1 MKGERDQMRLLNG
14 HKLVLPGIVR
24 LLVADLHVFGSPWC
38 FAQKALDRMDN
49 HSLLT
54 DVALSIIGA
63 TVLGLPAYLL
73 RLPLVLAYLAAGL
86 ILGPSLGL
94 GLVRNPESIATL
106 SEIGLVLLMFILG
119 LEIDLRKLMRAGR
132 AVMINGITQ
141 FLGCAG
147 LALLVFY
154 LLGYS
159 NRGHDYTLTY
169 LAIAGSL
176 SSTLVVVK
184 ILSDR
189 LELDLM
195 TSRITLGIL
204 VLQDLWAISFLALQP
219 NLDQLAADTILLS
232 LAKAVFLIGMSWLFA
247 RYVLPHIFQK
257 IGKQPELVLVAAMG
271 WCFGISGMAGVM
283 QLSREMGALVAGISI
298 ASFPY
303 HTDIAAKITS
313 LRDFFITL
321 FFVALG
327 MQIPSPSIGVL
338 TLAGW
343 LTLFVIVSRLL
354 TVSPVLLWLGYGHRG
369 SLVPAINLGQMSEFS
384 LVLATLGVSLGHVS
398 KDILSACI
406 LTLVASFLVSSV
418 LMPKVHVIYHLL
430 SPWLRRLRLKDQV
443 TIAQE
448 STEGD
453 DKKAPRIVLLGFYRE
468 ASSFLE
474 ELTRRHTQSY
484 LDDVLVVD
492 YNPETLAKLHERK
505 VQAVYGD
512 VAHSETLRH
521 LHLDKAA
528 IIISTVPDHLFKGTS
543 NLKLLRTLQE
553 LAPQALH
560 IVTAETIDAARQM
573 YAQGASY
580 VFIPRIVAAHYLV
593 DVIERI
599 QSNRLDA
606 IRQGAEKFIGEWQ
619 ETLP

>member
-1 MKGERDQMRLLNG
+1 ME
-14 HKLVLPGIVR
+14 
-24 LLVADLHVFGSPWC
+24 
-38 FAQKALDRMDN
+38 N
-49 HSLLT
+49 HSLLK
-54 DVALSIIGA
+54 DVALSILGA
-63 TVLGLPAYLL
+63 TALGLPAYLL
-73 RLPLVLAYLAAGL
+73 RFPLVLAYLAAGIL
-86 ILGPSLGL
+86 LGPSLGFA
-94 GLVRNPESIATL
+94 LVGNPESIATL

-132 AVMINGITQ
+132 AVLINGISQ
-141 FLGCAG
+141 FLGCVL
-147 LALLVFY
+147 LALVSFY
-154 LLGYS
+154 LLGYR
-159 NRGHDYTLTY
+159 NNGHDYTLTY

-189 LELDLM
+189 MELDQM

-204 VLQDLWAISFLALQP
+204 VIQDLWAISFLALQP
-219 NLDQLAADTILLS
+219 NLDQLAVETIFLS
-232 LAKAVFLIGMSWLFA
+232 LAKAVFLITFSWLLA
-247 RYVLPHIFQK
+247 RFVLPRIFQR
-257 IGKQPELVLVAAMG
+257 IAKQPELVLVTAMG
-271 WCFGISGMAGVM
+271 WCFGISGLAGVM
-283 QLSREMGALVAGISI
+283 HLSREMGALVAGISI

-327 MQIPSPSIGVL
+327 MQIPSPNPSVL
-338 TLAGW
+338 ILAGW
-343 LTLFVIVSRLL
+343 LTLFVVVSRLL

-369 SLVPAINLGQMSEFS
+369 SLVPAINLGQLSEFS

-398 KDILSACI
+398 KDFLSACV
-406 LTLVASFLVSSV
+406 LALVASFMLSS
-418 LMPKVHVIYHLL
+418 LMMPKADSIYQLI
-430 SPWLRRLRLKDQV
+430 SPWLAKLKGREPV
-443 TIAQE
+443 VSANAGNE
-448 STEGD
+448 SD
-453 DKKAPRIVLLGFYRE
+453 HKVPRVVLLGFYRE

-474 ELTRRHTQSY
+474 ELTRRHTKSY
-484 LDDVLVVD
+484 LDDLLVVD
-492 YNPETLAKLHERK
+492 YNPETLTKLQERG

-521 LHLDKAA
+521 LRLDKAA

-543 NLKLLRTLQE
+543 NLKLLRILQD
-553 LAPQALH
+553 LAPQAMH
-560 IVTAETIDAARQM
+560 IVTAETIEAARHM

-593 DVIERI
+593 DVVERI

-606 IRQGAEKFIGEWQ
+606 IRSGAEKFILEWQ

>member
-1 MKGERDQMRLLNG
+1 
-14 HKLVLPGIVR
+14 
-24 LLVADLHVFGSPWC
+24 
-38 FAQKALDRMDN
+38 MDN

-54 DVALSIIGA
+54 DVALSILGA
-63 TVLGLPAYLL
+63 TALGIPAYFL
-73 RLPLVLAYLAAGL
+73 RLPLVLAYVAAGL

-132 AVMINGITQ
+132 AVLINGVSQ
-141 FLGCAG
+141 FVGCVC
-147 LALLVFY
+147 LALGMFY

-159 NRGHDYTLTY
+159 NRGNDYTLTY
-169 LAIAGSL
+169 LAVAGSL

-184 ILSDR
+184 VLSDR

-204 VLQDLWAISFLALQP
+204 VIQDLWAISFLALQP
-219 NLDQLAADTILLS
+219 NLDNLSMNTVFFS
-232 LAKAVFLIGMSWLFA
+232 LAKALSLIVASWLAA
-247 RYVLPHIFQK
+247 RYVLPYIFQR

-271 WCFGISGMAGVM
+271 WCFGISGLAGKM

-327 MQIPSPSIGVL
+327 MQIPSPSGNVL
-338 TLAGW
+338 ILAGW
-343 LTLFVIVSRLL
+343 LTFFVIVSRLL
-354 TVSPVLLWLGYGHRG
+354 TVSPVLLFLGYGSRG

-384 LVLATLGVSLGHVS
+384 LVLATLGVSLGHVTR
-398 KDILSACI
+398 DFLSACI
-406 LTLVASFLVSSV
+406 LTLVASFLISSV
-418 LMPKVHVIYHLL
+418 LMPKVHVIHNLL
-430 SPWLRRLRLKDQV
+430 SPWFERWRIKGPVDKQDQADEPDQKV
-443 TIAQE
+443 
-448 STEGD
+448 
-453 DKKAPRIVLLGFYRE
+453 PRIVLLGFYRE

-474 ELTRRHTQSY
+474 ELMRRHTQNF
-484 LDDVLVVD
+484 LEDVLVVD

-521 LHLDKAA
+521 LHLDKAT

-553 LAPQALH
+553 LAPQAMH

-599 QSNRLDA
+599 QSNRLDN
-606 IRQGAEKFIGEWQ
+606 IKQGAEKFISQWQ

>member
-1 MKGERDQMRLLNG
+1 
-14 HKLVLPGIVR
+14 
-24 LLVADLHVFGSPWC
+24 
-38 FAQKALDRMDN
+38 MDN
-49 HSLLT
+49 HSLVT
-54 DVALSIIGA
+54 DVALSILGA
-63 TVLGLPAYLL
+63 AALGLPAYLL

-94 GLVRNPESIATL
+94 GLVRDPQSIATL

-132 AVMINGITQ
+132 AVLINGVTQ
-141 FLGCAG
+141 FAGCTG
-147 LALLVFY
+147 LALGMFY
-154 LLGYS
+154 LLGYQ
-159 NRGHDYTLTY
+159 NRGNDYTLTY

-184 ILSDR
+184 VLSDR

-219 NLDQLAADTILLS
+219 NLDQLAADTIFLS
-232 LAKAVFLIGMSWLFA
+232 LAKAVFLISASWLAA
-247 RYVLPHIFQK
+247 RYVLPHVFQR

-271 WCFGISGMAGVM
+271 WCFGISGLAGWM

-298 ASFPY
+298 AAFPY

-327 MQIPSPSIGVL
+327 MQIPSPSMGVI

-343 LTLFVIVSRLL
+343 LTFFVIFSRLL
-354 TVSPVLLWLGYGHRG
+354 TVSPVLFILGYGSRG

-384 LVLATLGVSLGHVS
+384 LVLATLGVSLGHVPR
-398 KDILSACI
+398 DFLSACI
-406 LTLVASFLVSSV
+406 LTLVASFLISSV
-418 LMPKVHVIYHLL
+418 LMPKVHVIHNFL
-430 SPWLRRLRLKDQV
+430 SPWFEKLRIREPEPVKEQTDEAERKV
-443 TIAQE
+443 
-448 STEGD
+448 
-453 DKKAPRIVLLGFYRE
+453 PRIVLLGFYRE

-474 ELTRRHTQSY
+474 ELTRRHTQTF
-484 LDDVLVVD
+484 LQDVLVVD
-492 YNPETLAKLHERK
+492 YNPETLAKLHERN

-543 NLKLLRTLQE
+543 NLKLLRTLQD
-553 LAPQALH
+553 LAPQAMH

-606 IRQGAEKFIGEWQ
+606 IKQGAEKFISKWQ

>member
-1 MKGERDQMRLLNG
+1 
-14 HKLVLPGIVR
+14 
-24 LLVADLHVFGSPWC
+24 
-38 FAQKALDRMDN
+38 MDD

-54 DVALSIIGA
+54 DVALSILGA
-63 TVLGLPAYLL
+63 TALGLPAYLL

-94 GLVRNPESIATL
+94 SLVQNPQSIATL

-132 AVMINGITQ
+132 AVMINGVTQ
-141 FLGCAG
+141 FAGCAA
-147 LALLVFY
+147 LAAGMFY
-154 LLGYS
+154 LLGYQ

-169 LAIAGSL
+169 LAIVGSL

-219 NLDQLAADTILLS
+219 KLNQLAMDTIFLS
-232 LAKAVFLIGMSWLFA
+232 LAKAVFLIGASWLMA

-271 WCFGISGMAGVM
+271 WCFGISGLAGVM

-327 MQIPSPSIGVL
+327 MQIPSPTAHVL

-343 LTLFVIVSRLL
+343 LTFFVVFSRLL
-354 TVSPVLLWLGYGHRG
+354 TVSPVLMFLGYGSRG

-398 KDILSACI
+398 RDFLSACI
-406 LTLVASFLVSSV
+406 LTLVASFLLSSV
-418 LMPKVHVIYHLL
+418 LMPKVHVIHNLL
-430 SPWLRRLRLKDQV
+430 SPWYDRFRIKETKTPDE
-443 TIAQE
+443 TK
-448 STEGD
+448 TEPEH
-453 DKKAPRIVLLGFYRE
+453 KVPRIILLGFYRE

-474 ELTRRHTQSY
+474 ELTRRHTQTF
-484 LDDVLVVD
+484 LQDLLVVD
-492 YNPETLAKLHERK
+492 YNPETLAKLHERN

-606 IRQGAEKFIGEWQ
+606 IKQGAEKFLGQWQ

>member
-1 MKGERDQMRLLNG
+1 
-14 HKLVLPGIVR
+14 
-24 LLVADLHVFGSPWC
+24 
-38 FAQKALDRMDN
+38 MDD

-54 DVALSIIGA
+54 DVALSILGA
-63 TVLGLPAYLL
+63 AALGLPAYWL

-86 ILGPSLGL
+86 ILGPGLGF
-94 GLVRNPESIATL
+94 GLVRNPQSIATL

-132 AVMINGITQ
+132 AVMINGVTQ

-147 LALLVFY
+147 LALGMFY
-154 LLGYS
+154 LLGYQ
-159 NRGHDYTLTY
+159 NRGNDYTLTY

-184 ILSDR
+184 VLSDR

-219 NLDQLAADTILLS
+219 NLNQLAVDTVLLS
-232 LAKAVFLIGMSWLFA
+232 LAKAVFLIVMSWLLA
-247 RYVLPHIFQK
+247 RFVLPWVFK
-257 IGKQPELVLVAAMG
+257 RIGKQPELVLVAAMA
-271 WCFGISGMAGVM
+271 WCFGVSGLAGFM

-298 ASFPY
+298 AAFPY

-327 MQIPSPSIGVL
+327 MQIPSPTLQVI

-343 LTLFVIVSRLL
+343 LTLFVIASRLL
-354 TVSPVLLWLGYGHRG
+354 TVSPVLLFLGYGSRG

-384 LVLATLGVSLGHVS
+384 LVLATLGVSFGHVP
-398 KDILSACI
+398 KDFLSACI
-406 LTLVASFLVSSV
+406 LALVASFLLSSV
-418 LMPKVHVIYHLL
+418 LMPKVHAIHGFLG
-430 SPWLRRLRLKDQV
+430 PWLARLRIRDSQPRDDH
-443 TIAQE
+443 A
-448 STEGD
+448 GD
-453 DKKAPRIVLLGFYRE
+453 PEHKVPRIVLLGFYRE

-474 ELTRRHTQSY
+474 EITRRHTQTF
-484 LDDVLVVD
+484 LEDVLVVD
-492 YNPETLAKLHERK
+492 YNPETLAKLHERN

-543 NLKLLRTLQE
+543 NLKLLRTLQD

-573 YAQGASY
+573 YAQGAAY

-606 IRQGAEKFIGEWQ
+606 IRQGAEKFLGKWQ

>member
-1 MKGERDQMRLLNG
+1 
-14 HKLVLPGIVR
+14 
-24 LLVADLHVFGSPWC
+24 
-38 FAQKALDRMDN
+38 MDN
-49 HSLLT
+49 HSLMK
-54 DVALSIIGA
+54 DVALSILGA
-63 TVLGLPAYLL
+63 TALGLPAYLL

-94 GLVRNPESIATL
+94 GLVRDPASIATL

-141 FLGCAG
+141 FLGCAA
-147 LALLVFY
+147 LALTLFY

-159 NRGHDYTLTY
+159 NKVGDYTLTY
-169 LAIAGSL
+169 LAIMASL

-189 LELDLM
+189 MELDLM

-219 NLDQLAADTILLS
+219 NLDQLGVGTIFLS
-232 LAKAVFLIGMSWLFA
+232 LAKAVFLISMSWLMA
-247 RYVLPHIFQK
+247 RYILPYIFQK
-257 IGKQPELVLVAAMG
+257 IGKQPELVLVTAMG
-271 WCFGISGMAGVM
+271 WCFGIAGMAGFM

-327 MQIPSPSIGVL
+327 MQIPSPNAEMM
-338 TLAGW
+338 TLAAC
-343 LTLFVIVSRLL
+343 LSVFVVFSRLL

-369 SLVPAINLGQMSEFS
+369 SLVPAINLGQLSEFS
-384 LVLATLGVSLGHVS
+384 LILATIGVSLGHVS
-398 KDILSACI
+398 KDFLSACI
-406 LTLVASFLVSSV
+406 LALVASFLISSM
-418 LMPKVHVIYHLL
+418 LMPRVHQIYQIFSPLLAKIGIKDKVQLGEPVG
-430 SPWLRRLRLKDQV
+430 SDQH
-443 TIAQE
+443 
-448 STEGD
+448 
-453 DKKAPRIVLLGFYRE
+453 APRIILLGFYRE

-474 ELTRRHTQSY
+474 ELTRRHSKAY

-492 YNPETLAKLHERK
+492 YNPETLTKLHARG

-543 NLKLLRTLQE
+543 NLKLLRTLQD

-560 IVTAETIDAARQM
+560 IVTAETIEAARLM
-573 YAQGASY
+573 YKQGASY

-599 QSNRLDA
+599 QGKRLDA
-606 IRQGAEKFIGEWQ
+606 IRQGAEKFISEWH